1 LSAQYQNAFITL
13 LKKILFSLLTL
24 GYFFQQSLFSE
35 NLIPKRQIYFHPLT
49 LPIADAGAN
58 QVIDCNNNTVT
69 LDGSNS
75 SSGADITYQWIA
87 PNGTNLG
94 TQIQQNANIV
104 GLYTLVVTN
113 TTLICSATSTVIVTS
128 NLDTPFADAGNDL
141 QIGCSGANV
150 TLSSA
155 GSSTGADIT
164 YEWVGAVGFMSNLP
178 NPTVGAVGI
187 YTLTVNNIISGCSD
201 TDQVEITVGSG
212 SPTADAGA
220 NQTLDC
226 NTNSVILNGSSSDIG
241 TNFSYQW
248 IAPNGSN
255 LGTALLQNATING
268 IYSLVVTNTVSNC
281 SATATVE
288 VLDNSI
294 LPTVNAGLDAA
305 ITCQITS
312 VNIGGI
318 SAIGSS
324 IQYNW
329 TLGGITQGTNAN
341 LTTSL
346 IGIYTLTVTNS
357 ANGCSATD
365 MVEVTGSSV
374 VPIADAGT
382 TGTITCEITEVTL
395 SAENSTL
402 GSNMAI
408 TWRNSMGDILS
419 SNVMYMVS
427 TPGIYTLSVL
437 NTLNGCESFDYVTV
451 GIDTIKPVAKA
462 GFDRTFTCTQTILT
476 LNGGA
481 STPSFGISY
490 EWSGPGIVTN
500 SDQVS
505 IDVDEVGDYELTVT
519 LQSNGCTASDIVNVA
534 QNTDL
539 PIATLGPVSSIT
551 CDEIEVTLLGG
562 TTATNA
568 TFLWTGP
575 DINSN
580 NQNIKNPIVSIPGT
594 YTLVVTDL
602 VTGCKS
608 LIVYAEVLEN
618 TTPPEVVITTNGNL
632 DCQNQLVTLSSST
645 NISPSDATYQWSF
658 NNQILPNGTTSTFLA
673 ENAGAYSLEI
683 TDITNGCSQLGVI
696 LVNDLSQSLPIN
708 ITGAMTLNCLNTEI
722 QLIETIASQQP
733 NVNLNWSTDD
743 GNITQVILNQTSIRL
758 DAPGLYILTA
768 ENTSNGCIDRD
779 TIEIL
784 SDFERP
790 ILSFSQDFLIGCAM
804 TVTVLEVNAVSS
816 TNNFSYSWSGD
827 NFTST
832 EATPTVSVSGPYQ
845 VIVTQINNGCTSILP
860 TFVTQIDGIEDVTYT
875 VQSPDCK
882 SIEEGIMSI
891 DTVIGGTEPYLFSIN
906 NIGSTTSTNF
916 GNFGAGDY
924 TLIVT
929 DAAGCTTERMFT
941 IEPKPEFLLNLP
953 QEYTIAL
960 GDSIQLKPQASTD
973 ISAYLWSDSLTLD
986 CDTCANPWAKPFVTT
1001 SYTLLAT
1008 NIEGCEQQ
1016 ATLRV
1021 IVTKDLKVFAPNVF
1035 APEGIAGN
1043 DRYLVFFGSH
1053 VNLIKNFQIYDRWGE
1068 LMYSKAEIRPNNID
1082 DGWDGSYKNKK
1093 MAPEIYTFYIK
1104 LELVDGTTE
1113 TVTGDFLLV
1122 R

>member
-1 LSAQYQNAFITL
+1 
-13 LKKILFSLLTL
+13 
-24 GYFFQQSLFSE
+24 
-35 NLIPKRQIYFHPLT
+35 
-49 LPIADAGAN
+49 
-58 QVIDCNNNTVT
+58 VVT
-69 LDGSNS
+69 NS
-75 SSGADITYQWIA
+75 SS
-87 PNGTNLG
+87 
-94 TQIQQNANIV
+94 
-104 GLYTLVVTN
+104 
-113 TTLICSATSTVIVTS
+113 
-128 NLDTPFADAGNDL
+128 
-141 QIGCSGANV
+141 
-150 TLSSA
+150 
-155 GSSTGADIT
+155 
-164 YEWVGAVGFMSNLP
+164 
-178 NPTVGAVGI
+178 
-187 YTLTVNNIISGCSD
+187 
-201 TDQVEITVGSG
+201 
-212 SPTADAGA
+212 
-220 NQTLDC
+220 
-226 NTNSVILNGSSSDIG
+226 
-241 TNFSYQW
+241 
-248 IAPNGSN
+248 
-255 LGTALLQNATING
+255 
-268 IYSLVVTNTVSNC
+268 NC
-281 SATATVE
+281 ASTATVE
-288 VLDNSI
+288 VLDNSV

-324 IQYNW
+324 IQYKW
-329 TLGGITQGTNAN
+329 TLGGITQGTNAT

-357 ANGCSATD
+357 ANGCSASD
-365 MVEVTGSSV
+365 MVEVTGSSDL
-374 VPIADAGT
+374 PIANAGNDQQIGCGTASLTLNSSGSSVGTDITYSWTGANAFMSNLSNPTITAAGIYTLTVNNMVSGCTAIDQVEITAGT
-382 TGTITCEITEVTL
+382 GYPTAEAGSGGNITCDISEVL
-395 SAENSTL
+395 LNAENSTL
-402 GSNMAI
+402 GSNIAI
-408 TWRNSMGDILS
+408 TWKNSIGDI
-419 SNVMYMVS
+419 VS
-427 TPGIYTLSVL
+427 TNLIYMANTPDIYTLSVL
-437 NTLNGCESFDYVTV
+437 NTTNGCESFDYVNV

-462 GFDRTFTCTQTILT
+462 GFDRTFTCTQTILS

-490 EWSGPGIVTN
+490 EWSGPSILTI

-519 LQSNGCTASDIVNVA
+519 LQSNGCTASDLVNVS
-534 QNTDL
+534 QNADL
-539 PIATLGPVSSIT
+539 PVASVGPVPSIT
-551 CDEIEVTLLGG
+551 CEEIEVTLLGG

-575 DINSN
+575 DINNN

-618 TTPPEVVITTNGNL
+618 TTPPEIVITTNGNL
-632 DCQNQLVTLSSST
+632 DCQNQSVTLSSNT
-645 NISPSDATYQWSF
+645 NISPSDASYQWSF
-658 NNQILPNGTTSTFLA
+658 NNQILPNGTISTFLA

-708 ITGAMTLNCLNTEI
+708 ITGAMTLNCFNTEI
-722 QLIETIASQQP
+722 QLIETTASQQP

-790 ILSFSQDFLIGCAM
+790 ILGFLQDFLIGCTM
-804 TVTVLEVNAVSS
+804 PTTDLEVNVVSS
-816 TNNFSYSWSGD
+816 SNNFSYLWSGN
-827 NFTST
+827 NFSST
-832 EATPTVSVSGPYQ
+832 EASPTVSIAGAYQ
-845 VIVTQINNGCTSILP
+845 VIVTQDNNGCTSVLS
-860 TFVTQIDGIEDVTYT
+860 TNVTQIDGIENVTFT

-906 NIGSTTSTNF
+906 NIGVTSNSIF
-916 GNFGAGDY
+916 NNLEVGDY
-924 TLIVT
+924 TLIVS

-941 IEPKPEFLLNLP
+941 VEPKPEFLLNLP

-973 ISAYLWSDSLTLD
+973 ISAYLWSDSLTLN

-1021 IVTKDLKVFAPNVF
+1021 IVTKDLKVFAPNIF
-1035 APEGIAGN
+1035 APEGITGN

-1068 LMYSKAEIRPNNID
+1068 LMYSKANLRPSNID

-1093 MAPEIYTFYIK
+1093 MAPDVFTFYIK
-1104 LELVDGTTE
+1104 LEFVDGTTE